1 MYKLSIDAMSGDL
14 GSSIVVEACEMF
26 MKNHHDVELY
36 VTGKKEELE
45 TLIKYENIH
54 IVDARDVVKMDDG
67 IMSVRRKKE
76 SSMVK
81 AVMMAREGV
90 VDGVVSCGST
100 GAFYTSAML
109 FLKRIE
115 GVEKSCLMVMMT
127 TYNGKGMAMLDV
139 GANAENTAEQ
149 LYDFAIMG
157 NIYAKN
163 IRGIQEPKVAL
174 LNIGTESKK
183 GDEAHQQAYQ
193 LLQASDRLHFVGN
206 VEGRDVLSGDY
217 DVVVTDGFSGNIALK
232 TCEGVAS
239 TLMKMIK
246 ESMMSSLKGK
256 IGALLAKSS
265 LYSLKEKFDY
275 KSVGGALMMGFEKA
289 VVKAHGASDAKA
301 FCNAMDLAY
310 QMVKMDVVTQM
321 KEGLSQK

>member
-45 TLIKYENIH
+45 TLTKYENIH

-115 GVEKSCLMVMMT
+115 GVEKSCLMVMMP

-183 GDEAHQQAYQ
+183 GI
-193 LLQASDRLHFVGN
+193 S
-206 VEGRDVLSGDY
+206 
-217 DVVVTDGFSGNIALK
+217 AL
-232 TCEGVAS
+232 T
-239 TLMKMIK
+239 
-246 ESMMSSLKGK
+246 GK
-256 IGALLAKSS
+256 
-265 LYSLKEKFDY
+265 
-275 KSVGGALMMGFEKA
+275 
-289 VVKAHGASDAKA
+289 
-301 FCNAMDLAY
+301 
-310 QMVKMDVVTQM
+310 
-321 KEGLSQK
+321 